1 MAKLRSATWLW
12 VAVTL
17 ALGACGSES
26 VPVVP
31 VPAGLPVTIGRA
43 SHAILLEPDASPS
56 EDTAARELQAGLAAC
71 FGGEFPI
78 LRAPAA
84 AESPM
89 IVLGCGPH
97 ARALGVDPVP
107 SALGQQGFALKT
119 VSPHIVI
126 AGTRAAG
133 TLYGV
138 QRFLERFAG
147 VRWYAPG
154 VSRFPAVEELTVPA
168 QDRVERP
175 AFLWR
180 HTSYAWPG
188 KDEAF
193 LTRSGDNSGSGD
205 ADHPYG
211 IQISHDGRAH
221 SYFTYISPDEFFDS
235 HPEYFSEIGG
245 VRVRDDTQL
254 CLSNPEV
261 LEIVTQRMLQRMAAR
276 PHDSQHN
283 FSQKDYY
290 NYCQCGPCTEI
301 NRRYGTAGGTQF
313 WFVNQLAERTS
324 RVYPDKLI
332 GTLAYM
338 YTEEPPRGLAMHPNA
353 AVWLC
358 HMYPSCDSH
367 PVATCPLNAD
377 YKRRALAWSG
387 LTAHLYIWHYV
398 TDFTHY
404 YNPFPNLRAMAAD
417 LRFYRDIGVEGIY
430 LQGMGNSGGG
440 GEFSLLRPYYGMRLL
455 WDPDEDPE
463 ALLEDFLGGYYGA
476 ARQPIGDYLRMLH
489 NKVEQENIHMHLY
502 TNPAQGYLTDE
513 VLDRA
518 RELFDQAEAAVEP
531 EAELL
536 ERVRVARMPLTYAA
550 LFPRNGYEVAEGKVR
565 WSSEIASLSEVLEF
579 FDRMEKHGFQVVREI
594 AGEKEYLLLLYALI
608 KLEPRVHAIRN
619 ERLEVEVAPMMGG
632 RALRIMDRASGKCVT
647 AYNDK
652 QNLFFPFCGGLEDRV
667 GEGFEFYGWVEPN
680 LIIRR
685 SPTSITLQ
693 STTLDGY
700 GLERT
705 FRLEPGQPV
714 LQVES
719 VLTNTG
725 DTPRRARFRSH
736 LELDLGDLRSTRV
749 SFTDRTGAAVDQDMT
764 GVIAGLREGEHFY
777 DQKAPSSSW
786 TFSGTKGL
794 KVTQR
799 FENDAV
805 DYGWLYAYPET
816 QGELEVE
823 VWARRADLEPG
834 ASFTFRQSVEVT
846 AAE

>member
-1 MAKLRSATWLW
+1 MAKWKSGVFAIW
-12 VAVTL
+12 VVIL
-17 ALGACGSES
+17 LSGACGKDPFPGVLVQE
-26 VPVVP
+26 
-31 VPAGLPVTIGRA
+31 GLPVTISRA

-56 EDTAARELQAGLAAC
+56 EEHAARELRAGLEAC
-71 FGGEFPI
+71 LGGEFPI
-78 LRAPAA
+78 HRSLPREEIPLL
-84 AESPM
+84 
-89 IVLGCGPH
+89 VLGCGPQ
-97 ARALGVDPVP
+97 ARRLGVVPQPAALG
-107 SALGQQGFALKT
+107 GQGFLLRT

-126 AGTRAAG
+126 AGTRQAG

-138 QRFLERFAG
+138 HRFLERFAG

-188 KDEAF
+188 RDEAF
-193 LTRSGDNSGSGD
+193 LTRKGDNSGSGD

-221 SYFTYISPDEFFDS
+221 SYFTYISPGEFFDS

-245 VRVRDDTQL
+245 VRVRDNTQL

-338 YTEEPPRGLAMHPNA
+338 YTEEPPQGLAMHPNA

-404 YNPFPNLRAMAAD
+404 YNPFPNLRALASD

-430 LQGMGNSGGG
+430 LQGMGNRGGG

-455 WDPDEDPE
+455 WNPDEDPE
-463 ALLEDFLGGYYGA
+463 ALIQDFLEGYYGS
-476 ARQPIGDYLRMLH
+476 AREPLWEYIRMLH
-489 NKVEQENIHMHLY
+489 DKVEQENIHMHLY
-502 TNPAQGYLTDE
+502 TNPAQGYLTDD
-513 VLDRA
+513 VLNRA
-518 RELFDQAEAAVEP
+518 RELFDLAEAEVAGDT
-531 EAELL
+531 ELL

-550 LFPRNGYEVAEGKVR
+550 LFPRNGYEVVQGKVR
-565 WSSEIASLSEVLEF
+565 WSSEIACVLEVLGF
-579 FDRMEKHGFQVVREI
+579 LDRMEKHGFQVVREV

-608 KLEPRVHAIRN
+608 KLGPGVHVIRN
-619 ERLEVEVAPMMGG
+619 ERLEAEVVPLMGG
-632 RALRIMDRASGKCVT
+632 RALRITDRASGKCVT
-647 AYNDK
+647 SYNVK
-652 QNLFFPFCGGLEDRV
+652 ENLFFPFCGGLEDRV

-680 LIIRR
+680 LITRR
-685 SPTSITLQ
+685 TPTAITLQ
-693 STTLDGY
+693 STTLDGFR
-700 GLERT
+700 LERT
-705 FRLEPGQPV
+705 FSLQAGRPV
-714 LQVES
+714 LDVES

-725 DTPRRARFRSH
+725 DAPRRARFRSH

-749 SFTDRTGAAVDQDMT
+749 SFTDRSGAAVAQDMT
-764 GVIAGLREGEHFY
+764 GIIAGLREGEHFY
-777 DQKAPSSSW
+777 DQQAPHGCW
-786 TFSGTKGL
+786 TFSGTKGIE
-794 KVTQR
+794 VTQR
-799 FENDAV
+799 FDDEAI

-823 VWARRADLEPG
+823 IWARRVDLGPG
-834 ASFTFRQSVEVT
+834 ESFTFRQSVEVL